1 MTNLDAI
8 LAHVDQNLDA
18 SLEKLFELIRISL
31 SAPRLHPIYD
41 VYSMLVF
48 AALPS
53 DVTDSMVAG
62 RWLMRDRQVT
72 TLEHAKV
79 MQDVMQI
86 ARNFQAEMRQI
97 DEQTP

>member
-1 MTNLDAI
+1 M
-8 LAHVDQNLDA
+8 
-18 SLEKLFELIRISL
+18 
-31 SAPRLHPIYD
+31 
-41 VYSMLVF
+41 MVF
-48 AALPS
+48 AAMPS
-53 DVTDSMVAG
+53 DVTHSMVAG